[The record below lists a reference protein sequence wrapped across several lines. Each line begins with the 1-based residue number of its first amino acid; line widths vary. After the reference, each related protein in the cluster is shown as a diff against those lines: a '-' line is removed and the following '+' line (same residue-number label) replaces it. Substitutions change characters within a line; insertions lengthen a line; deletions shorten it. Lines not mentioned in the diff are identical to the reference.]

1 MKKEILTF
9 VFDGYADWESA
20 YICSLLNSQETD
32 YIVKTLSF
40 DKEPKISMGG
50 FRTIPD
56 YSIDDY
62 PEIFEMLLLIGGE
75 AWIEN
80 KNNDIE
86 PVVNYAFKN
95 NIPIAA
101 ICGAT
106 IFLGKSGYLN
116 DRKHTSNTLEFLKLK
131 APNYK
136 GDINYIEKQAVN
148 DSGVI
153 TANGTATLEFAK
165 EIMLHLQIRPENKIN
180 EWYQFHKKGF
190 YME

>member
-9 VFDGYADWESA
+9 IFDGYADWESA

-32 YIVKTLSF
+32 YIIKTISF
-40 DKEPKISMGG
+40 DKEPKKSMGG
-50 FRTIPD
+50 LNTIPD
-56 YSIDDY
+56 YSIYDY
-62 PEIFEMLLLIGGE
+62 PEKFEMLLLIGGE
-75 AWIEN
+75 AWMEN

-101 ICGAT
+101 I
-106 IFLGKSGYLN
+106 FLGESGYLN

-136 GDINYIEKQAVN
+136 GHANYIERQAVN

-165 EIMLHLQIRPENKIN
+165 EIMLHLQIRPGNKID
-180 EWYQFHKKGF
+180 EWYLFHKNGF
-190 YME
+190 YKE